1 MAKKRGKQGVSA
13 RPRGEP
19 LEWVTAREVATT
31 LYRKLC
37 IQSESRKRRK
47 RKYNTTRMRMDIGDF
62 KADFLDMG
70 RRNRISDYLRDEIIE
85 AGRDE
90 GIVIGIGDNVVI
102 VTHDK

>member
-37 IQSESRKRRK
+37 IQSESRGRVAAGS
-47 RKYNTTRMRMDIGDF
+47 YPPAAPTDPGVPHSGTR
-62 KADFLDMG
+62 L
-70 RRNRISDYLRDEIIE
+70 LR
-85 AGRDE
+85 
-90 GIVIGIGDNVVI
+90 
-102 VTHDK
+102 